1 MFLLDKFTHRQYS
14 PNFSTKTVR
23 FSVVQEISNISRSCL
38 NYGEIIDTSN
48 KRKKSII
55 HNDGAFCENGL
66 HCCEWE
72 KCIIYFCKKFYNRCL
87 TGF

>member
-38 NYGEIIDTSN
+38 NYGEIIDTLN

-55 HNDGAFCENGL
+55 IMMELFAKMDCIVVNGRNAL
-66 HCCEWE
+66 FIFA
-72 KCIIYFCKKFYNRCL
+72 KSFIIDV
-87 TGF
+87 